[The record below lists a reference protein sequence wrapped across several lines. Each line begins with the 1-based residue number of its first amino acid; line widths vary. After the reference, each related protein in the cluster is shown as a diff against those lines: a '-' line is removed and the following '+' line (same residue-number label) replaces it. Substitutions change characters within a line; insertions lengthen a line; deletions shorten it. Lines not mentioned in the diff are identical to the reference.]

1 MRKVELLAPAGS
13 MASLIAAV
21 QNGADAVY
29 LGGAHF
35 GARASAV
42 NFDEEQMREAVSYA
56 HLYGVKVYVTVNT
69 LIRDEE
75 LSECLDYIGTLYQSG
90 VDALIIQ
97 DLGLMNCVRH
107 RFPDFELH
115 ASTQMHIHNRD
126 GLTMLKKWGIKRGV
140 LARETPLELI
150 KELSKEK
157 IDLEVFVYGAYCVS
171 YSGQCLMSSSIGHRS
186 GNRGECAQSCRLPY
200 KLIKEAKGE
209 QTVIETEGRYL
220 LSPKDL
226 NTLSIVDELIEAGIY
241 SFKIEG
247 RMKRPEYVGLVTA
260 MYRAAIDA
268 YYAKSKYSVD
278 QQKIEAMQKL
288 FNRGFTL
295 GHLKHKLGS
304 ELMSTIR
311 PNHVGIEI
319 GRITGFN
326 KDKIVVKLHHELNQ
340 GDGIRILC
348 EKEDVGYVV
357 NYLYKNDLLVNHAD
371 AGDTVEL
378 KRMGHEKINAAV
390 LKTSD
395 VIQLNEIEKQNQDGH
410 RKVKL
415 KGKITLHAD
424 EPVRLYVSDGCYETE
439 VISEQVVEKAIK
451 TPLDEKRIQTQLM
464 KTGNTPFSF
473 ESIEIDLEEGMTFP
487 ISCLNELR
495 RQVLSQHE
503 LKRRDSNRELPEAN
517 KMNYPHKETK
527 TTSIVAVCMNKEQAA
542 AAMETADYVAVSDCK
557 LYESLKDEYPELIFN
572 YPRVMKHTYDKPMG
586 FIQEVGGLS
595 VGGLMAGSGLNCFN
609 AQSAAFLFDQ
619 GVDIVQLSLECS
631 IPQCSRLIEAY
642 HKLDQGGNFAALIY
656 GYYENMLMEA
666 CPVNMALS
674 DNNKKNCQLCKGS
687 VRYYLQDQKGQNY
700 PLRGDEDCIMHLYH
714 SEKRD
719 WRSELTDCLNVGINT
734 LLFNFTF
741 EDVQTVRKVL
751 SEIRR
756 ELV

>member
-56 HLYGVKVYVTVNT
+56 HLYGVKIYVTVNT
-69 LIRDEE
+69 LIRNEE

-150 KELSKEK
+150 RELSKEN

-200 KLIKEAKGE
+200 KLIKEIKGE
-209 QTVIETEGRYL
+209 QSVIETEGRYL

-268 YYAKSKYSVD
+268 YYAKTKYSVD
-278 QQKIEAMQKL
+278 QQKIEAMQKV

-311 PNHVGIEI
+311 PNHVGIKI
-319 GRITGFN
+319 GEITGFN
-326 KDKIVVKLHHELNQ
+326 KDKIIVKLHHELNQ

-357 NYLYKNDLLVNHAD
+357 NYLYKNNLLVNHAD
-371 AGDTVEL
+371 AGDTIEL

-395 VIQLNEIEKQNQDGH
+395 VIQLSEIEKQNQEGH
-410 RKVKL
+410 RKVLL
-415 KGKITLHAD
+415 KGKITLHAF
-424 EPVRLYVSDGCYETE
+424 EPVRLCVSDGSYETE
-439 VISEQVVEKAIK
+439 AVSEQVVEKAMK
-451 TPLDEKRIQTQLM
+451 TPLDEKRIYAQLM

-473 ESIEIDLEEGMTFP
+473 ESIEIDLDEGMTFP

-503 LKRRDSNRELPEAN
+503 AKRRSSTRELPVAMAM
-517 KMNYPHKETK
+517 KHTHKETK
-527 TTSIVAVCMNKEQAA
+527 PVSIIAFCMNKEQVNAA
-542 AAMETADYVAVSDCK
+542 YTYADQVAVSDSK
-557 LYESLKDEYPELIFN
+557 LYEALKDEYPEIIFN
-572 YPRVMKHTYDKPMG
+572 YPRVMKHKYDQSSG
-586 FIQEVGGLS
+586 IIQEVGGLTAD
-595 VGGLMAGSGLNCFN
+595 GMMAGSGLNCFN
-609 AQSAAFLFDQ
+609 AESAAFLFDE
-619 GVDIVQLSLECS
+619 GIDIVQLSLECTIS
-631 IPQCSRLIEAY
+631 QSARLIEAY
-642 HKLDQGGNFAALIY
+642 RTLDNGGNFAALIY

-666 CPVNMALS
+666 CPVNMALT
-674 DNNKKNCQLCKGS
+674 DNNKQNCQLCKGS
-687 VRYYLQDQKGQNY
+687 TRYYLQDQKGRNY
-700 PLRGDEDCIMHLYH
+700 PLHGDEDCIMHLYH

-719 WRSELTDCLNVGINT
+719 WRVEIQECLKAGINT

>member
-1 MRKVELLAPAGS
+1 MKKVELLAPAGS
-13 MASLIAAV
+13 MEALIAAV

-42 NFDEEQMREAVSYA
+42 NFNHEQMREAISYA

-75 LSECLDYIGTLYQSG
+75 LDACLDYIGTLYQAG
-90 VDALIIQ
+90 ADALIIQ

-107 RFPDFELH
+107 RYPDFELH

-126 GLTMLKKWGIKRGV
+126 GLKMLKKWGIKRGV

-150 KELSKEK
+150 KELSDEG

-200 KLIKEAKGE
+200 KLIR
-209 QTVIETEGRYL
+209 ETNGSQSVVETQGKYL

-226 NTLSIVDELIEAGIY
+226 NTLSIVDELIEAGID

-260 MYRAAIDA
+260 MYREAIDA
-268 YYAKSKYSVD
+268 YYAKKVVHVD
-278 QQKIEAMQKL
+278 DAKLEAMQKL

-295 GHLKHKLGS
+295 GHLKHKLGN

-319 GRITGFN
+319 GQIVAVN
-326 KDKIVVKLHHELNQ
+326 KDKISVKLHHELNQ

-348 EKEDVGYVV
+348 ENEDVGYVV
-357 NYLYKNDLLVNHAD
+357 NYLYKDRLLVNHAD
-371 AGDTVEL
+371 AGDVVEL
-378 KRMGHEKINAAV
+378 KRMGGERIKAPV

-395 VIQLNEIEKQNQDGH
+395 VRQLNELGKQNQDGR

-415 KGKITLHAD
+415 HGKIILREH
-424 EPVRLYVSDGCYETE
+424 EPVILQVWDDQYKTEILSD
-439 VISEQVVEKAIK
+439 QLVERAVK
-451 TPLDEKRIQTQLM
+451 TPLDEERIKTQLM

-473 ESIEIDLEEGMTFP
+473 IDISVELEKGMTFP
-487 ISCLNELR
+487 ISALNEMR
-495 RQVLSQHE
+495 RQALSSHAQ
-503 LKRRDSNRELPEAN
+503 KRQAICLRIPNPQPMPRIQNEAEPLSLIVSCMNEEQVNSAYACGIEKVTVSERELYN
-517 KMNYPHKETK
+517 RMKVTYP
-527 TTSIVAVCMNKEQAA
+527 
-542 AAMETADYVAVSDCK
+542 D
-557 LYESLKDEYPELIFN
+557 LIFS
-572 YPRVMKHTYDKPMG
+572 YPRIMKHHYDIPG
-586 FIQEVGGLS
+586 IIQEVGGLNHES
-595 VGGLMAGSGLNCFN
+595 IMAGSGLNCFN
-609 AQSAAFLFDQ
+609 AQSAAFLFAS
-619 GVDIVQLSLECS
+619 GVRTVQLSLECS
-631 IPQCSRLIEAY
+631 LAQCAALIEAY
-642 HKLDQGGNFAALIY
+642 RRYHEGGNFAALIY
-656 GYYENMLMEA
+656 GAYENMLMEA

-674 DNNKKNCQLCKGS
+674 DGQKQSCRLCKGND
-687 VRYYLQDQKGQNY
+687 RYYLQDQKGQHY

-719 WRSELTDCLNVGINT
+719 WRPQLKECQQEGINT
-734 LLFNFTF
+734 LLVNFTF
-741 EDVQTVRKVL
+741 EKADEVKCIL
-751 SEIRR
+751 NEIRR
-756 ELV
+756 DLQ

>member
-42 NFDEEQMREAVSYA
+42 NFNEEQMREAVSYA

-107 RFPDFELH
+107 QYPDFELH

-126 GLTMLKKWGIKRGV
+126 GLTMLKQWGIKRGV

-150 KELSKEK
+150 RELSKEN

-200 KLIKEAKGE
+200 KLIQEVKGE
-209 QTVIETEGRYL
+209 QKVIETKGQYL

-260 MYRAAIDA
+260 MYRNAIDA
-268 YYAKSKYSVD
+268 YYAKREFNVD

-304 ELMSTIR
+304 DLMSIIR

-326 KDKIVVKLHHELNQ
+326 KDKIIVKLHHELNQ

-348 EKEDVGYVV
+348 DKEDVGYVV
-357 NYLYKNDLLVNHAD
+357 NYLYKNNLLVNHAD
-371 AGDTVEL
+371 AGETIEL
-378 KRMGHEKINAAV
+378 KRMGNEKMNAAV

-395 VIQLNEIEKQNQDGH
+395 VIQLNEIEKQNQEGH

-415 KGKITLHAD
+415 TGKIILHEF
-424 EPVRLYVSDGCYETE
+424 EPVRLSVSDGCFETE
-439 VISEQVVEKAIK
+439 GISEQVVEKALK
-451 TPLDEKRIQTQLM
+451 TPLDEKRIHAQLM

-487 ISCLNELR
+487 ISSLNDLR
-495 RQVLSQHE
+495 RQVLRLHE
-503 LKRRDSNRELPEAN
+503 LKRRESQRELPIA
-517 KMNYPHKETK
+517 KAMVHKHKETK
-527 TTSIVAVCMNKEQAA
+527 PVSILAFCMNEEQVAA
-542 AAMETADYVAVSDCK
+542 AYVDADQVAVSDRK
-557 LYESLKDEYPELIFN
+557 LYETLKDEYPELIFS
-572 YPRVMKHTYDKPMG
+572 YPRVMKHEYDQSTCI
-586 FIQEVGGLS
+586 IQEVGGLTTDRM
-595 VGGLMAGSGLNCFN
+595 MAGSGLNCFN

-619 GVDIVQLSLECS
+619 GIDIVQLSLECTIS
-631 IPQCSRLIEAY
+631 QGARLIEAY
-642 HKLDQGGNFAALIY
+642 RTLDNGGNFAALIY

-666 CPVNMALS
+666 CPVNMAMS
-674 DNNKKNCQLCKGS
+674 DNDKKNCHLCKGS

-719 WRSELTDCLNVGINT
+719 WRPMLQDCLNAGINT

-741 EDVQTVRKVL
+741 EDAQSIRQILNETRRKL
-751 SEIRR
+751 A
-756 ELV
+756 

>member
-35 GARASAV
+35 GARASAL
-42 NFDEEQMREAVSYA
+42 NFDEEQMREALSYA

-75 LSECLDYIGTLYQSG
+75 LSECLDYIGTLYEIG
-90 VDALIIQ
+90 IDALIIQ

-107 RFPDFELH
+107 HYPDFELH

-126 GLTMLKKWGIKRGV
+126 GLIMLKKWGIQRGV

-150 KELSKEK
+150 KELSKEN

-200 KLIKEAKGE
+200 KLIQEVKGE
-209 QTVIETEGRYL
+209 QAVIDTEGRYL

-260 MYRAAIDA
+260 MYRQAIDA
-268 YYAKSKYSVD
+268 YYAKTKYTVD

-304 ELMSTIR
+304 ELMSTVR

-319 GRITGFN
+319 GRIIGFN
-326 KDKIVVKLHHELNQ
+326 KDKIIVKLHHELNQ

-371 AGDTVEL
+371 AGETIEL

-395 VIQLNEIEKQNQDGH
+395 VVQLSEIEKQNQDGH
-410 RKVKL
+410 RKVML
-415 KGKITLHAD
+415 KGRITLRES
-424 EPVRLYVSDGCYETE
+424 EPVRLYVSDGCYESE
-439 VISEQVVEKAIK
+439 AVSEQVVEKAMK
-451 TPLDEKRIQTQLM
+451 TPLDEKRIYTQLM

-495 RQVLSQHE
+495 RQVLNMHE
-503 LKRRDSNRELPEAN
+503 LKRRDSKRELPEA
-517 KMNYPHKETK
+517 KEMKYVHKDTK
-527 TTSIVAVCMNKEQAA
+527 AMSIIATCMNKEQVAA
-542 AAMETADYVAVSDCK
+542 AYAYADKVAVSDRT
-557 LYESLKDEYPELIFN
+557 LYESLKDEYPELIYS
-572 YPRVMKHTYDKPMG
+572 YPRVMKHEYDQTMG
-586 FIQEVGGLS
+586 IIQEVGGLNI
-595 VGGLMAGSGLNCFN
+595 GGMLAGSGLNCFN
-609 AQSAAFLFDQ
+609 AQTAAFLFDQ
-619 GVDIVQLSLECS
+619 GMDTVQLSLECS

-642 HKLDQGGNFAALIY
+642 RELDQGGNFAALIY

-666 CPVNMALS
+666 CPINMALS
-674 DNNKKNCQLCKGS
+674 DNDKKNCQLCKGS

-700 PLRGDEDCIMHLYH
+700 PLKGDEDCIMHLYH

-719 WRSELTDCLNVGINT
+719 WRPMLQDCLNAGINT

-741 EDVQTVRKVL
+741 EDSQSVRQIL
-751 SEIRR
+751 NETRR
-756 ELV
+756 KLA